1 MLVAAGS
8 VLPVAAHA
16 ATPGFAFLEI
26 PTGARAAAMGGA
38 YASLA
43 SGAEAI
49 FWNPAGLELAHGIQL
64 AGGHSELY
72 QSLRHDYFSVSGR
85 LFGGG
90 IATSVR
96 ALYTEPI
103 EERDDLGNLIGSFGA
118 HDLEFALGYARSV
131 GAGISWGASAQVLR
145 ERISN
150 LGATT
155 YAFNL
160 GAAWEPEGFQA
171 CARRRARSTWGP
183 AHYTI
188 DGVAGEPI
196 ELPTALQT
204 GLAYRLSAGDRFQVN
219 TALEARLSRG
229 RNPVTLIGTELT
241 DRGGAALRFGVR
253 VNDSASTM
261 SFGAGY
267 AFPSL
272 RLDYAFV
279 PMNSDLGDTHRFAFS
294 TQF

>member
-1 MLVAAGS
+1 
-8 VLPVAAHA
+8 
-16 ATPGFAFLEI
+16 
-26 PTGARAAAMGGA
+26 MGGA
-38 YASLA
+38 FASLA

-49 FWNPAGLELAHGIQL
+49 FWNPAGLELAHGVQL

-72 QSLRHDYFSVSGR
+72 QDLRHDYFAVSGR

-103 EERDDLGNLIGSFGA
+103 EERDDLGNLIGSFGV

-131 GAGISWGASAQVLR
+131 GGGISWGASAQLLR

-150 LGATT
+150 LSATT

-160 GAAWEPEGFQA
+160 GAAWEPEGVPGL
-171 CARRRARSTWGP
+171 RASASALNMGP
-183 AHYTI
+183 AAHYTI
-188 DGVAGEPI
+188 DDIAGEPV

-204 GLAYRLSAGDRFQVN
+204 GVAYRLSAGDRFQVN
-219 TALEARLSRG
+219 TALEARVSRG
-229 RNPVTLIGTELT
+229 RDPVTLIGAELT

>member
-1 MLVAAGS
+1 LGALLPAAT
-8 VLPVAAHA
+8 HA
-16 ATPGFAFLEI
+16 GTPGFAFLEI

-49 FWNPAGLELAHGIQL
+49 FWNPAGLELSHGIQL

-72 QSLRHDYFSVSGR
+72 QNLRHDYFSLSGR

-118 HDLEFALGYARSV
+118 HDLELALGYARSV
-131 GAGISWGASAQVLR
+131 GGGISWGASAQVLR

-160 GAAWEPEGFQA
+160 GAAWEPEAVPGL
-171 CARRRARSTWGP
+171 RASASALNMGP
-183 AHYTI
+183 AARYTI
-188 DGVAGEPI
+188 DDTQGEPVP
-196 ELPTALQT
+196 LPTALQT
-204 GLAYRLSAGDRFQVN
+204 GVAYRLSAGTRFQVN
-219 TALEARLSRG
+219 TALEARVSRG
-229 RNPVTLIGTELT
+229 RDPVTLIGAELA
-241 DRGGAALRFGVR
+241 DRGGAALRLGVR